1 MKLTVQIHVDQVWHD
16 AAEVVLPDPEKGA
29 GGTSRLRYTT
39 DYAIEKM
46 FCDNLHACSLLL
58 PVELMLTHE
67 SPRWFGFLE
76 DIMPAGA
83 SRRFWVDY
91 LGIHDLPVGRQD
103 AELLARGTIAPVG
116 NLRIKEAVPDHA
128 TQDAMGECRFPVQSV
143 VERDVDF
150 LEYAQQMGAASGGA
164 TGAGGEAPKML
175 LRLTEATESQAEQ
188 VWIDTWQEEFHCPD
202 LPMLVKFP
210 RGSRSADD
218 CDILRAEY
226 HYYHELAALGIDT
239 IETDSM
245 RLIEGERYPSL
256 WLPRFDMQYFDG
268 AWVRYGL
275 ESVYS
280 LVGAAPGSF
289 LRQADT
295 LRHLVSLLQEQH
307 RVRELGERFDAGAF
321 VIEWARRDLL
331 NIAFGNSD
339 NHGRNTA
346 LLKRPEGIWLTPVYD
361 FAPMRADPEGVT
373 RTTQWGPPLEVGG
386 EFDWRAIADSLSD
399 LVDPEQLLESLQQL
413 ALNLEGLDERLAA
426 RGVPARILDMP
437 AVGLRTVDARLKRW
451 GLL

>member
-1 MKLTVQIHVDQVWHD
+1 
-16 AAEVVLPDPEKGA
+16 
-29 GGTSRLRYTT
+29 
-39 DYAIEKM
+39 
-46 FCDNLHACSLLL
+46 
-58 PVELMLTHE
+58 MLTHE
-67 SPRWFGFLE
+67 APRWFGFLE

-91 LGIHDLPVGRQD
+91 LGIHHLSTGRQD

-116 NLRIKEAVPDHA
+116 NLRIKEAVPDERLR
-128 TQDAMGECRFPVQSV
+128 DSLGERRFPVQSV

-164 TGAGGEAPKML
+164 TGAGGEAPKLL
-175 LRLTEATESQAEQ
+175 LRLTADEQ
-188 VWIDTWQEEFHCPD
+188 VWIDTWQEDAHRPD

-226 HYYHELAALGIDT
+226 HYYQELASLGIDT
-239 IETDSM
+239 IETGAM
-245 RLIEGERYPSL
+245 RLMEGERYPSL
-256 WLPRFDMQYFDG
+256 WLPRFDMRHQNG
-268 AWVRYGL
+268 VWTRYGL

-280 LVGAAPGSF
+280 LLGAAPGTF
-289 LRQADT
+289 LRHGET
-295 LRHLVSLLQEQH
+295 LRRLVGLLQAQY
-307 RVRELGERFDAGAF
+307 RVQELGGPFDVPAF
-321 VIEWARRDLL
+321 VIEWVRRDLL

-346 LLKRPEGIWLTPVYD
+346 LLKRPDGIWLSPVYD

-373 RTTQWGPPLEVGG
+373 RTTQWGPPLEAGG
-386 EFDWRAIADSLSD
+386 EYDWYAVAKSLSD
-399 LVDPEQLLESLQQL
+399 LMEPEQLMEALRQL
-413 ALNLEGLDERLAA
+413 ACDLEGLDERLAL
-426 RGVPARILDMP
+426 RGVPSRILDMP
-437 AVGLRTVDARLKRW
+437 TVGLRTLSTRFKRW

>member
-1 MKLTVQIHVDQVWHD
+1 MDLTLQIHFDQAWHD
-16 AAEVVLPDPEKGA
+16 AAILTLPGPDRGVRGE
-29 GGTSRLRYTT
+29 SRLRYTT
-39 DYAIEKM
+39 EYAVDWM
-46 FCDNLHACSLLL
+46 FHDDLHACSLLL

-91 LGIHDLPVGRQD
+91 LGIQGLPAGRQD

-116 NLRIKEAVPDHA
+116 NLRIKEAVPD
-128 TQDAMGECRFPVQSV
+128 DSLRDSLGERRFPVQSV

-164 TGAGGEAPKML
+164 TGAGGEAPKLL
-175 LRLTEATESQAEQ
+175 LRLTDDER
-188 VWIDTWQEEFHCPD
+188 VWIDTWQEEAHRPD

-226 HYYHELAALGIDT
+226 HFYQELAALGIDT
-239 IETDSM
+239 IETGAM

-256 WLPRFDMQYFDG
+256 WLPRFDMQYLDG
-268 AWVRYGL
+268 AWTRYGL

-280 LVGAAPGSF
+280 LMGAAPGTF
-289 LRQADT
+289 LRHSET
-295 LRHLVSLLQEQH
+295 LRRLVALLQAQY
-307 RVRELGERFDAGAF
+307 RVRELGDAFDIQAF
-321 VIEWARRDLL
+321 VIEWVRRDLL

-346 LLKRPEGIWLTPVYD
+346 LIKRPEGIGLAPVYD

-373 RTTQWGPPLEVGG
+373 RTTQWAPPLEAGG
-386 EFDWRAIADSLSD
+386 EYDWPAIAASLSD
-399 LVDPEQLLESLQQL
+399 LVDPDRLMEALQRL
-413 ALNLEGLDERLAA
+413 AADLEGLDERLAR
-426 RGVPARILDMP
+426 RGVPPRILELP
-437 AVGLRTVDARLKRW
+437 TVGLRSLGWRLKRW

>member
-1 MKLTVQIHVDQVWHD
+1 LKLTLQIHCDEAWHD
-16 AAEVVLPDPEKGA
+16 AAQVSLPDPERGSY
-29 GGTSRLRYTT
+29 GVSRLRYDS
-39 DYAIEKM
+39 DYAVEWM
-46 FCDNLHACSLLL
+46 FHDDWHAASLVL

-91 LGIHDLPVGRQD
+91 LGIQHLSTGRQD

-116 NLRIKEAVPDHA
+116 NLRIKEAVPDDSLRD
-128 TQDAMGECRFPVQSV
+128 TLEERRFPAQSV
-143 VERDVDF
+143 MERDVDF

-164 TGAGGEAPKML
+164 TGAGGEAPKLL
-175 LRLTEATESQAEQ
+175 LRLTEDEQ
-188 VWIDTWQEEFHCPD
+188 VWIDTWQEDAHCPD

-210 RGSRSADD
+210 RGRRSADD

-226 HYYHELAALGIDT
+226 HYYQELAALGIDT
-239 IETDSM
+239 IETSAM

-256 WLPRFDMQYFDG
+256 WLPRFDMDFRDG
-268 AWVRYGL
+268 AWARYGL

-280 LVGAAPGSF
+280 LMGAAPGTF
-289 LRQADT
+289 LRHGET
-295 LRHLVSLLQEQH
+295 LRQLVGLLQAQY
-307 RVRELGERFDAGAF
+307 RVQELGEPFDVPAF
-321 VIEWARRDLL
+321 VIEWVRRDLL

-346 LLKRPEGIWLTPVYD
+346 LLKRLEGIWLSPVYD

-373 RTTQWGPPLEVGG
+373 RTTQWGPPLEAGG
-386 EFDWRAIADSLSD
+386 EYDWPSIAESLSD
-399 LVDPEQLLESLQQL
+399 FVDPEQLIEALKRL
-413 ALNLEGLDERLAA
+413 ACDLEGLDERLAL
-426 RGVPARILDMP
+426 RGAPSRILDMP
-437 AVGLRTVDARLKRW
+437 SVGLRSLGTRLNRW

>member
-1 MKLTVQIHVDQVWHD
+1 M
-16 AAEVVLPDPEKGA
+16 PDPDRGTR
-29 GGTSRLRYTT
+29 GTSRLRYKT
-39 DYAIEKM
+39 DHAVEWM
-46 FCDNLHACSLLL
+46 FHDDLHACSLLL

-91 LGIHDLPVGRQD
+91 LGIHDLPEGRQD

-116 NLRIKEAVPDHA
+116 NLRIKEAVPD
-128 TQDAMGECRFPVQSV
+128 DSLRGSLGERRFPMRSV

-164 TGAGGEAPKML
+164 TGAGGEAPKLL
-175 LRLTEATESQAEQ
+175 LRLAQDEQ
-188 VWIDTWQEEFHCPD
+188 VWIDTWQEEPHCPD

-210 RGSRSADD
+210 RGRRSADD
-218 CDILRAEY
+218 CDILRTEY
-226 HYYHELAALGIDT
+226 HYYRELAALGIDT
-239 IETDSM
+239 IETETM
-245 RLIEGERYPSL
+245 CLIEGERYPSL
-256 WLPRFDMQYFDG
+256 WLPRFDMRYRDEV
-268 AWVRYGL
+268 WDRYGL
-275 ESVYS
+275 ESIYS

-289 LRQADT
+289 LRHAET
-295 LRHLVSLLQEQH
+295 LRRLVGLLQAQH
-307 RVRELGERFDAGAF
+307 RVRELGEIFDTQGF
-321 VIEWARRDLL
+321 VIEWVRRDLL

-346 LLKRPEGIWLTPVYD
+346 LLKRPEGIELSPVYD

-386 EFDWRAIADSLSD
+386 EYDWRAIADSLSD
-399 LVDPEQLLESLQQL
+399 LVDPERLMEALQRL
-413 ALNLEGLDERLAA
+413 AADLEGLDERLAA
-426 RGVPARILDMP
+426 RGVPARILEMP
-437 AVGLRTVDARLKRW
+437 AVGLRTLDTRLKRW